1 MPSKE
6 ELQMLQALPLELK
19 VMKTQQRI
27 KEWVQYYGENGVAVS
42 FSGGKD
48 STVLLHLVRKLY
60 PNVRAVFSDTG
71 LEYPEIREFVK
82 SIPNVDWVKPKQTF
96 REITIKHGYPL
107 FSKEVA
113 ETIRYARKIVC
124 GGVENNFFIQRKTVW
139 KETIYQRL
147 ALFGKRIAGERNY
160 KGFLD
165 GQQEG
170 NKSIFNKEK
179 YLPACQELPFLIGS
193 QCCNKMKKQ
202 PMKAYQHKN
211 NFAVIVGTTTEESM
225 LRKQGWLKTGCNAY
239 NNNQS
244 QPLSFWKEQDIL
256 RYIKENNLKIA
267 SIYGDIISVD
277 DNGREYYN
285 TLCGVSKLK
294 CSGCQ
299 RTGCMYCAFGV
310 QNEHKRLGKSRYE
323 LLAVTHPKI
332 YDYCMRGGE
341 WRDNPYY
348 DETAPTYDK
357 DGWKNWNPKKIWMP
371 NEKGLGLR
379 FVFEQVNQIYGKDF
393 IKY

>member
-1 MPSKE
+1 MPSQE
-6 ELQMLQALPLELK
+6 ELVMLQSLPLEIK
-19 VMKTQQRI
+19 QMKSLARI
-27 KEWVQYYGENGVAVS
+27 KEWIDYYGEDNVCVA

-82 SIPNVDWVKPKQTF
+82 SVPNVDWVKPKQTF
-96 REITIKHGYPL
+96 REITIEHGYPL

-113 ETIRYARKIVC
+113 ETIRYARKIK
-124 GGVENNFFIQRKTVW
+124 GGGDNLFFQRKTTW
-139 KETIYQRL
+139 KETIH
-147 ALFGKRIAGERNY
+147 KRKELLYKRTVGERNC

-170 NKSIFNKEK
+170 NESIFNKEK

-239 NNNQS
+239 NNNKS

-277 DNGREYYN
+277 DNGGEYYN
-285 TLCGVSKLK
+285 TLCGVGKLK

-310 QNEHKRLGKSRYE
+310 QNEHKRLGKS
-323 LLAVTHPKI
+323 
-332 YDYCMRGGE
+332 
-341 WRDNPYY
+341 
-348 DETAPTYDK
+348 
-357 DGWKNWNPKKIWMP
+357 
-371 NEKGLGLR
+371 
-379 FVFEQVNQIYGKDF
+379 
-393 IKY
+393 

>member
-6 ELQMLQALPLELK
+6 ELQMLQALPLEIK

-27 KEWVQYYGENGVAVS
+27 REWIDYYGEDNVCVA

-82 SIPNVDWVKPKQTF
+82 SVPNVDWVKPKQTF
-96 REITIKHGYPL
+96 REITIEHGYPL

-113 ETIRYARKIVC
+113 DTIRYARKIVREDNSC
-124 GGVENNFFIQRKTVW
+124 VQRKIARKQTIHKR
-139 KETIYQRL
+139 KELLYNQTNCRRKKLQ
-147 ALFGKRIAGERNY
+147 GV
-160 KGFLD
+160 LD

-170 NKSIFNKEK
+170 NKSIYNKEK

-211 NFAVIVGTTTEESM
+211 NFAIIVGTTTEESM

-239 NNNQS
+239 NNNKS

-267 SIYGDIISVD
+267 SVYGDIISVD
-277 DNGREYYN
+277 DNGGEYYK
-285 TLCGVSKLK
+285 TLCGVGKLK
-294 CSGCQ
+294 CSGCK
-299 RTGCMYCAFGV
+299 RTGCMYCAFGA

-393 IKY
+393 IRY

>member
-1 MPSKE
+1 M
-6 ELQMLQALPLELK
+6 
-19 VMKTQQRI
+19 
-27 KEWVQYYGENGVAVS
+27 
-42 FSGGKD
+42 
-48 STVLLHLVRKLY
+48 
-60 PNVRAVFSDTG
+60 
-71 LEYPEIREFVK
+71 
-82 SIPNVDWVKPKQTF
+82 
-96 REITIKHGYPL
+96 
-107 FSKEVA
+107 
-113 ETIRYARKIVC
+113 
-124 GGVENNFFIQRKTVW
+124 
-139 KETIYQRL
+139 
-147 ALFGKRIAGERNY
+147 
-160 KGFLD
+160 
-165 GQQEG
+165 
-170 NKSIFNKEK
+170 
-179 YLPACQELPFLIGS
+179 PACQELPFLIGS

-211 NFAVIVGTTTEESM
+211 NFAIIVGTTTEESM

-239 NNNQS
+239 NNNKS

-267 SIYGDIISVD
+267 SVYGDIISVD
-277 DNGREYYN
+277 DNGGEYYN
-285 TLCGVSKLK
+285 TLCGVGKLK

-379 FVFEQVNQIYGKDF
+379 FVFEQVNQIYGKDY

>member
-1 MPSKE
+1 MPTQE
-6 ELQMLQALPLELK
+6 ELIMLQSLPLEIK
-19 VMKTQQRI
+19 EMKSDQRI
-27 KEWVQYYGENGVAVS
+27 KEWVEYYGEDNVCFA

-48 STVLLHLVRKLY
+48 STVLKHLIRKRY
-60 PNVRAVFSDTG
+60 PRIKGVFSDTG

-82 SIPNVDWVKPKQTF
+82 SVDNIDWVKPKQTF
-96 REITIKHGYPL
+96 REIIIEHGYPL

-113 ETIRYARKIVC
+113 ETIRFARKIV
-124 GGVENNFFIQRKTVW
+124 GEDDLSVQRKTAW
-139 KETIYQRL
+139 KNTIRQRNSIQ
-147 ALFGKRIAGERNY
+147 GKRIAEGRNC

-202 PMKAYQHKN
+202 PMKSYQHKN
-211 NFAVIVGTTTEESM
+211 NMAVIVGTTTEESM
-225 LRKQGWLKTGCNAY
+225 LRKQGWLRTGCNAY
-239 NNNQS
+239 DNNQS
-244 QPLSFWKEQDIL
+244 KPLSFWKEQDIL
-256 RYIKENNLKIA
+256 RYIKDNNLEIA
-267 SIYGDIISVD
+267 SVYGDIVSVD
-277 DNGREYYN
+277 DNGMEYCN
-285 TLCGVSKLK
+285 TLCSAGKLK

-299 RTGCMYCAFGV
+299 RTGCMYCAFGA

-323 LLAVTHPKI
+323 ILAETHPKI
-332 YDYCMRGGE
+332 YDYCMRGGG
-341 WRDNPYY
+341 WYDNPYY
-348 DETAPTYDK
+348 DATAPIYDK
-357 DGWKNWNPKKIWMP
+357 DGWKNWNLKKVWMP

>member
-6 ELQMLQALPLELK
+6 ELVMLQSLPLEIK
-19 VMKTQQRI
+19 QMKSLARI
-27 KEWVQYYGENGVAVS
+27 KEWIDYYGENNVCVA

-82 SIPNVDWVKPKQTF
+82 SVPNVDWVKPKQTF
-96 REITIKHGYPL
+96 REITIEHGYPL

-113 ETIRYARKIVC
+113 DTIRYARKIVRADKLC
-124 GGVENNFFIQRKTVW
+124 VHRKIAQ
-139 KETIYQRL
+139 KETIH
-147 ALFGKRIAGERNY
+147 KRKELLYNQTNCRRKKLQGV
-160 KGFLD
+160 LD

-170 NKSIFNKEK
+170 NKSIYNKEK

-211 NFAVIVGTTTEESM
+211 NFAIIVGTTTEESM

-239 NNNQS
+239 NNNKS
-244 QPLSFWKEQDIL
+244 QPLSFWKGQDIL

-267 SIYGDIISVD
+267 SVYGDIISVD
-277 DNGREYYN
+277 DNGGEYYN
-285 TLCGVSKLK
+285 TLCGVGKLK

-299 RTGCMYCAFGV
+299 RTGCMYCAFGA